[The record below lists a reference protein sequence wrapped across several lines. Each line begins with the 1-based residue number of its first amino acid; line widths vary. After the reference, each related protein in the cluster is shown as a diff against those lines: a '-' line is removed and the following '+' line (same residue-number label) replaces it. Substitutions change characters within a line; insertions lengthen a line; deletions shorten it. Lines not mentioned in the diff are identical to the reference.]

1 MADQN
6 SSGDTQK
13 TGSTQPLAPGI
24 PAITPGPKTDN
35 QGPSFEQIVKLLAF
49 GLGPQAPR
57 LAEQYMTGAAN
68 VFGGFPKGYTN
79 RAGTKGVINFTT
91 LRQVAERSP
100 LLAAIV
106 STRLHQIPR
115 FARRS
120 DGSKKGEV
128 GFRICHK
135 LDKHKD
141 FDVPD
146 SFKIFCREV
155 EEMFL
160 KPWRVFW
167 NDGVVYDEIEP
178 SLAGFLQKITEDL
191 LIINRPCIELG
202 LDPSR
207 VPRAFGAIDGAN
219 VIPTFAAINYLT
231 TLNRDYPKDF
241 RDNYSSY
248 RSTMGMLSDRYK
260 INIDERTQYIYL
272 SQGRPMAAFRYDELI
287 VAPMMPTTD
296 VTKAGYPR
304 SMTER
309 AMFLILAEILAMT
322 ANQRYF
328 EFGNMAETIIGIR
341 GQWEDKHITD
351 FTNIMAANMSG
362 LQGMHRVPV
371 IALPNGKD
379 DLTVIQGK
387 QNHRDMLFDV
397 YVQKL
402 TNLACAVFRMHP
414 SEINEAPRAGDNSG
428 SMNQASQTKQIN
440 MAQEQGLESNLQ
452 HYKVSI
458 FDPILE
464 RIHPDL
470 CWEWDYGQNEMES
483 IQVTLAKKE
492 IMTVDEMR
500 AEQGMEPLGAEK
512 GGDVVSNPIVMQS
525 MQMKQQA
532 EQAKQQAAQGGPGG
546 PGGAPGQPGEGDDQ
560 GDDEDQGEDDDQGD
574 QANDDDEGD
583 EEDDAGPQK
592 PGEDR
597 SAYFQRVAQSIP
609 KNKAQR

>member
-6 SSGDTQK
+6 SSGDVQSK
-13 TGSTQPLAPGI
+13 GSDKLGPGI
-24 PAITPGPKTDN
+24 PQVTDGQKPAV
-35 QGPSFEQIVKLLAF
+35 QGPSFDQIVKLLAF

-68 VFGGFPKGYTN
+68 AFGGYTKGYTN
-79 RAGTKGVINFTT
+79 RSGVKGIINFTT

-100 LLAAIV
+100 LLSAIV
-106 STRLHQIPR
+106 STRLHQAPR

-128 GFRICHK
+128 GFKVMHK

-146 SFKIFCREV
+146 AFKIFCRQV

-167 NDGVVYDEIEP
+167 NDGVVFDEIEP
-178 SLAGFLQKITEDL
+178 SLAGFLQKITEDTL
-191 LIINRPCIELG
+191 VINRPCIELG
-202 LDPSR
+202 LDPNR

-241 RDNYSSY
+241 RDNYAAY
-248 RSTMGMLSDRYK
+248 RTTMGMIGDRYQLS
-260 INIDERTQYIYL
+260 IDERTQYIYI

-287 VAPMMPTTD
+287 VAPIMPTTD
-296 VTKAGYPR
+296 ISKAGYPR

-362 LQGMHRVPV
+362 IQGMHRVPV

-397 YVQKL
+397 YIQKL
-402 TNLACAVFRMHP
+402 TNLACAIFRMHP

-428 SMNQASQTKQIN
+428 SLSQASQTKQIN
-440 MAQEQGLESNLQ
+440 MAQEQGLESLLQ
-452 HYKVSI
+452 HYKIAI

-470 CWEWDYGQNEMES
+470 TWEWDYGQNEMES

-492 IMTVDEMR
+492 IMTVDELR

-512 GGDVVSNPIVMQS
+512 GGDVISNPIVMQA
-525 MQMKQQA
+525 MQMKAQA
-532 EQAKQQAAQGGPGG
+532 DQAKQQQAQGGQP
-546 PGGAPGQPGEGDDQ
+546 PGQPGEGDS
-560 GDDEDQGEDDDQGD
+560 GDEDTQDQEPSEDDASQS
-574 QANDDDEGD
+574 D
-583 EEDDAGPQK
+583 EEDESDAADDGEGPQGRDESDDEFVK
-592 PGEDR
+592 
-597 SAYFQRVAQSIP
+597 RVAQLT
-609 KNKAQR
+609 KQRKGASQR